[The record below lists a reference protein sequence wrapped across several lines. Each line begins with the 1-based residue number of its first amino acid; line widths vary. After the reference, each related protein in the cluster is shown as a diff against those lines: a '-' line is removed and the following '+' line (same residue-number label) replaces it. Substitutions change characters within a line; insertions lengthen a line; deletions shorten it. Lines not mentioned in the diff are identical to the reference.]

1 MDFKEYLKEEEER
14 VDEILP
20 LAAKFGQGV
29 ASLGRGLVGGVK
41 AAAGSTKQFV
51 VKRAKKKAIEK
62 AGEVAQN
69 TLAPQQQTEV
79 TRMYITKAGV
89 KFISETDKRL
99 HPSKR
104 LPAGVVRTKP
114 GSGGIG
120 SDVPPGILKPK
131 PKPKPPRLQTFDPAK
146 HRPK

>member
-69 TLAPQQQTEV
+69 TLGREDAS
-79 TRMYITKAGV
+79 RMYITKAGV